1 MGLHRQEVREMRHM
15 GDGSFNGNRG
25 AGYGAPTDAGPAA
38 VSCDLAGNNLP
49 MRVAMPQEATA
60 PLSRRQL
67 ASLTCAAGLAI
78 GGALASPWVRR
89 VLAEG
94 ASTDAAGVGEEGDN
108 EGASGSGGSLL
119 STGQLPPAE
128 PDPDGDFGVD
138 ANVNMDTID
147 DYLSIPGV
155 AYRDMRLLKDPAD
168 YASIGGDSVLSFA
181 IEGFKVVPYPYI
193 GTLQELPVEGAY
205 EGDRL
210 FDVEWDESG
219 EVASATPRY
228 EQSLLILQDLFPQD
242 APVVLCCGGG
252 GYASMMKKLL
262 VYLGWDESMLYNA
275 GGVWDYTGY
284 RAIELAHAEEDGTTQ
299 YFFWRADVAPIDFS
313 LLTPQA

>member
-1 MGLHRQEVREMRHM
+1 MGIHRQEVSDM
-15 GDGSFNGNRG
+15 GMVERKEFVQETLALGAAGIAMGLAAAMPAWAQGPTDDTRG
-25 AGYGAPTDAGPAA
+25 ADGQAEEDASVDSPADSGAGENAPA
-38 VSCDLAGNNLP
+38 
-49 MRVAMPQEATA
+49 
-60 PLSRRQL
+60 
-67 ASLTCAAGLAI
+67 
-78 GGALASPWVRR
+78 
-89 VLAEG
+89 
-94 ASTDAAGVGEEGDN
+94 
-108 EGASGSGGSLL
+108 
-119 STGQLPPAE
+119 GQLPPAE
-128 PDPDGDFGVD
+128 PDPDSDFGVD

-147 DYLSIPGV
+147 DYLGIPGV

-168 YASIGGDSVLSFA
+168 YASIGGESVLSLA

-205 EGDRL
+205 EGNRL
-210 FDVEWDESG
+210 FDVEWDEAG
-219 EVASATPRY
+219 EVVSATPRY
-228 EQSLLILQDLFPQD
+228 EQSLLILQDLFPQE

-284 RAIELAHAEEDGTTQ
+284 RAIELAHAGEDGNTQ

>member
-1 MGLHRQEVREMRHM
+1 MGIHRQEVSDMSMVERKEFVRETLALGAAGIAM
-15 GDGSFNGNRG
+15 GL
-25 AGYGAPTDAGPAA
+25 AAA
-38 VSCDLAGNNLP
+38 VPAWAQGQADGDD
-49 MRVAMPQEATA
+49 
-60 PLSRRQL
+60 
-67 ASLTCAAGLAI
+67 
-78 GGALASPWVRR
+78 GALQDNAAS
-89 VLAEG
+89 
-94 ASTDAAGVGEEGDN
+94 
-108 EGASGSGGSLL
+108 
-119 STGQLPPAE
+119 QLPPAE
-128 PDPDGDFGVD
+128 PDPDSDFGVD

-147 DYLSIPGV
+147 DYLGIPGV

-210 FDVEWDESG
+210 FDVEWDEAG